1 MTLLVHPSASPA
13 QDGTI
18 LRVTPSTAGWEYVGF
33 EVLRLDGNVVAQ
45 RDTGEREVC
54 IVVIAGRVDIE
65 SDHATWRGVGG
76 REDPWS
82 GPPDGAYLPPNTH
95 FDVRASPGGDGS
107 EVEVEVALCW
117 APARHGAAPRVLP
130 GRGGRARDARA
141 LGPRAHDPPDPDGR
155 P

>member
-65 SDHATWRGVGG
+65 SDHAAWRGVGG

-95 FDVRASPGGDGS
+95 FGVRASPGGDGS
-107 EVEVEVALCW
+107 EVEVVAC
-117 APARHGAAPRVLP
+117 AGPRPATVPLRACS
-130 GRGGRARDARA
+130 RARRSSPRRA
-141 LGPRAHDPPDPDGR
+141 GTRPSSGR
-155 P
+155 STRS